1 MDIYTIHKLIERVCP
16 IDGISSFIENDETKY
31 RIDFKEKVTIEEKL
45 AALELLESFKEKA
58 PENVYTLYKSNF
70 IRRMTGPEATQF
82 DTSLSEEAAYLRLLY
97 NSVEYFKSDDALF
110 QYLHNSL
117 SFYFGEDRATELLLP
132 EQNI

>member
-70 IRRMTGPEATQF
+70 IRRMTGPEAT
-82 DTSLSEEAAYLRLLY
+82 
-97 NSVEYFKSDDALF
+97 
-110 QYLHNSL
+110 
-117 SFYFGEDRATELLLP
+117 
-132 EQNI
+132 